1 MISRS
6 LSAPLARRASL
17 LGAMTC
23 LLTLAACKKD
33 PVEPVR
39 VATQNTSVP
48 ITPAVAGAITGRTFT
63 FPGAAAVLA
72 PAATGQNLTLTFGG
86 TSASVTSTGTITNA
100 SGATTGS
107 FTSRVTFG
115 SCIFT
120 ITSTTGTTGLTVG
133 QQITVNPCSLNLET
147 AGQPADGEAQQT
159 NATVTLG
166 TTQSTS
172 TPVQVAVTPDGQVV
186 VNGQPV
192 GQTSTTVV
200 TN

>member
-1 MISRS
+1 MTARS
-6 LSAPLARRASL
+6 LSAPLARRAYL

-23 LLTLAACKKD
+23 ALTLAACRKD

-39 VATQNTSVP
+39 IVSANAVVP

-72 PAATGQNLTLTFGG
+72 PAATGQNLSLTFGG
-86 TSASVTSTGTITNA
+86 SSASVSANGAITNA

-120 ITSTTGTTGLTVG
+120 ITSTDGTTGLTVG
-133 QQITVNPCSLNLET
+133 QQITVNPCSLTLET
-147 AGQPADGEAQQT
+147 AGQQADGAPHQT

-186 VNGQPV
+186 VNGQTV

>member
-1 MISRS
+1 MTF
-6 LSAPLARRASL
+6 LCVTATPARRRYL

-23 LLTLAACKKD
+23 ALVLAACGKD

-39 VATQNTSVP
+39 IATQNTSVP
-48 ITPAVAGAITGRTFT
+48 ITPVVANAISGRTFT

-86 TSASVTSTGTITNA
+86 TSASVTATATITNA
-100 SGATTGS
+100 SGVTTGS
-107 FTSRVTFG
+107 FTARVTFG

-120 ITSTTGTTGLTVG
+120 ITSTTGTKGLTVG
-133 QQITVNPCSLNLET
+133 QQITVNPCSLRLET
-147 AGQPADGEAQQT
+147 AGQQADGQPQQT

-192 GQTSTTVV
+192 GRTPTTNV